1 MEKRESANSVNGY
14 VGVVGCAIVEGMGGV
29 GNVPIHARIVVT
41 SARVK
46 IVVLGENREIVE
58 REQKPVQECQH
69 NDNANVKH

>member
-1 MEKRESANSVNGY
+1 MEKRESANGVNGY

-46 IVVLGENREIVE
+46 IVVLGEIVE